1 MASANPQAQLA
12 ALLNQVKQVRR
23 THNTLSLC
31 ASTHCACLPLQL
43 DPDSEQFTHLRQQQ
57 EQLREQQRL
66 RQHRIA
72 QLQQQQAQQQQGGR
86 AYASTSAAHPS
97 AAQAQEARARAQ
109 LERDREEIMRF
120 RRNRQASTPAM
131 QRSATAPPSAE
142 SKTNQK
148 PPSKLNQMLGTFL
161 SGLDVRAKTW
171 EAKSDELVELER
183 AREALVRKQNK
194 DIEDLKK
201 LDALARDIKAKGG
214 KDADLVALLQA
225 SIDSKTSAE
234 ELKKRLELLR
244 AGKSLEDAKKDELTL
259 AEQEKLARIEYEHMR
274 LTVLK
279 LVGAD

>member
-1 MASANPQAQLA
+1 
-12 ALLNQVKQVRR
+12 
-23 THNTLSLC
+23 
-31 ASTHCACLPLQL
+31 
-43 DPDSEQFTHLRQQQ
+43 
-57 EQLREQQRL
+57 
-66 RQHRIA
+66 
-72 QLQQQQAQQQQGGR
+72 
-86 AYASTSAAHPS
+86 
-97 AAQAQEARARAQ
+97 
-109 LERDREEIMRF
+109 MRF
-120 RRNRQASTPAM
+120 RRNRQASAPAM
-131 QRSATAPPSAE
+131 QRSATAPPAAE
-142 SKTNQK
+142 SKTTQK
-148 PPSKLNQMLGTFL
+148 PPSKLNQMLGNFL

-194 DIEDLKK
+194 DVEDLKK

-244 AGKSLEDAKKDELTL
+244 AGKSLEEAKKDELTLAEQTL